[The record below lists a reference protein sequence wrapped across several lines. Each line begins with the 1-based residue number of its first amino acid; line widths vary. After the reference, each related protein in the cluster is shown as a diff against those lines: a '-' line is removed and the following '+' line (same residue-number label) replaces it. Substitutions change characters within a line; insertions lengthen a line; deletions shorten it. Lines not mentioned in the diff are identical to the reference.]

1 MPRAK
6 RPEGNPANRR
16 IDRPEDAEE
25 RRHKDDATAATR
37 LAVPKARLGGELA
50 GEERATEDSE
60 TADAL
65 KRAAENERR
74 S

>member
-1 MPRAK
+1 MPRTK
-6 RPEGNPANRR
+6 SPEGNPANRR

-25 RRHKDDATAATR
+25 RRHKDDATAAMR
-37 LAVPKARLGGELA
+37 LAVPKARLGAELA
-50 GEERATEDSE
+50 GEKRATEGSE

>member
-1 MPRAK
+1 MSRDQGQ
-6 RPEGNPANRR
+6 EGNPANRR

-25 RRHKDDATAATR
+25 QRREADATAATR

-50 GEERATEDSE
+50 GEKRATEDSE

-74 S
+74 A

>member
-1 MPRAK
+1 MSRDQASG
-6 RPEGNPANRR
+6 GNPANRR
-16 IDRPEDAEE
+16 IDRPEDADEQ
-25 RRHKDDATAATR
+25 RRKADQTAATR

-50 GEERATEDSE
+50 GEKRATEDSE

-74 S
+74 T